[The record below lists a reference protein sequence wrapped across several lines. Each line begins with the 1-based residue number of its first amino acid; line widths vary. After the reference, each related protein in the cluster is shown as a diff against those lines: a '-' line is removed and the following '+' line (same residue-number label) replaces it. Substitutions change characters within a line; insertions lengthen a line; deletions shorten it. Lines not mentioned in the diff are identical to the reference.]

1 MPAGLGS
8 KDVRAYAHLALA
20 GFRRYSTYRQAM
32 FAGLAANVVF
42 GLLRTAV
49 LVATVGAAP
58 VAGYDA
64 ASVVTYVWLGQGLLA
79 FVVLWG
85 ESQLSERIRTGDV
98 VVDLYR
104 PWHLQAALLAEDVGR
119 AAYAAAVR
127 LVPPVA
133 IGALLFPFRWPAP
146 HTWPLFAVSAVL
158 ALVISFGLRFILNCT
173 AFWLLDSR
181 GVRNMYE
188 VASGLVCGLIVPL
201 AFMPEWARGVLWA
214 TPFPYLIQAPIDVFL
229 ERGPQWTVIALQAF
243 WAVVV
248 LAAGHFVL
256 SRAVRKVVVQG
267 G

>member
-1 MPAGLGS
+1 M
-8 KDVRAYAHLALA
+8 RAYVHLALA

-32 FAGLAANVVF
+32 FAGLTANVVF
-42 GLLRTAV
+42 GMLRTAV
-49 LVATVGAAP
+49 LVAAVGAAP

-64 ASVVTYVWLGQGLLA
+64 ASAVTYVWLGQGLLA

-119 AAYAAAVR
+119 AAYAAVVR

-133 IGALLFPFRWPAP
+133 IGALFFPFRWPEP

-158 ALVISFGLRFILNCT
+158 ALVISFGMRFILNCT
-173 AFWLLDSR
+173 TFWLLDSR

-188 VASGLVCGLIVPL
+188 VSSGLLCGLIVPL
-201 AFMPEWARGVLWA
+201 AFMPEWARDVLWA

-229 ERGPQWTVIALQAF
+229 EQGPQWTVLALQAF

-248 LAAGHFVL
+248 LAAGNLVL